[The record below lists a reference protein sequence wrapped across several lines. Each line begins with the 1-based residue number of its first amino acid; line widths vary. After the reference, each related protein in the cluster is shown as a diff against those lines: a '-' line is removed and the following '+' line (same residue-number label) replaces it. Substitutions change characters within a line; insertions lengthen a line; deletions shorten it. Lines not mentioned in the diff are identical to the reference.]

1 MERKYFLPETVVSTE
16 PEIAKTRKVKKKIVG
31 KADSRIKA
39 KKIVSALMIIFI
51 LAAGLM
57 PVTCS
62 VLPAV
67 AIYAASGY
75 DRDAALKY
83 AAAHWNVDKEE
94 KCAEFVSNCIHA
106 GGVSKS
112 TAWSRGCTSLRRQLL
127 ASGMGSEYEIKLKS
141 DMSIKA
147 SDYSGILEPGDL
159 IFYYCPTCTDG
170 NFIHAVLYAGMD
182 KNGYAKCYSHNNAN
196 NASKRYYY
204 SSRCYSCRTKLKKAY
219 VFHFNTDKENLK
231 EVSVEEGWYVLGS
244 ACGKDGLSVLDI
256 CNNSMDDGGNAIIYP
271 WHQAMNQVFYIK
283 PVGDE
288 GYYSIMA
295 MHSGK
300 YLHVKDGSTSIVN
313 VHQWSC
319 CDHTNSHWR
328 IYDAGDGFCYIQNRS
343 TGSFL
348 DLNGADITPTNN
360 VGCYDFNKSNAQ
372 KWRLNICQVN

>member
-1 MERKYFLPETVVSTE
+1 MRNYRFIKGLTLSCLLLVSFVTNAQSWVALDGAKEGVGYTMEVLNSDAVRHQARVKVHGYYDYIVKVDNEEYHQISVPDASETHEAGCPQLPVIPLLIAI
-16 PEIAKTRKVKKKIVG
+16 PEGATYK
-31 KADSRIKA
+31 
-39 KKIVSALMIIFI
+39 
-51 LAAGLM
+51 
-57 PVTCS
+57 
-62 VLPAV
+62 
-67 AIYAASGY
+67 
-75 DRDAALKY
+75 
-83 AAAHWNVDKEE
+83 
-94 KCAEFVSNCIHA
+94 
-106 GGVSKS
+106 
-112 TAWSRGCTSLRRQLL
+112 
-127 ASGMGSEYEIKLKS
+127 
-141 DMSIKA
+141 
-147 SDYSGILEPGDL
+147 
-159 IFYYCPTCTDG
+159 
-170 NFIHAVLYAGMD
+170 
-182 KNGYAKCYSHNNAN
+182 
-196 NASKRYYY
+196 
-204 SSRCYSCRTKLKKAY
+204 
-219 VFHFNTDKENLK
+219 
-231 EVSVEEGWYVLGS
+231 VSVEEGWYVLGS

-300 YLHVKDGSTSIVN
+300 YLHVKDGSASIVN

-360 VGCYDFNKSNAQ
+360 VGCYDFNKTNAQ